1 LCAKRGRGDTKLIA
15 IEYTLPVQFFTRGKP
30 MITRRRLMQDL
41 GSLAVA
47 GQLSSKASLASPQP
61 QSAPSSQGDVVRLD
75 SNENPLGPPP
85 SAIKAMV
92 DGMSA
97 TARYHFDEFGKFRE
111 AIARSEDLKP
121 EQVLFGVGST
131 EVIDAAVSA
140 FASSKPL
147 ITATAT
153 YDILIELE
161 RSLGRQVVQVPLT
174 ETWGYPVRKLAE
186 EAVKSGGGLIYLC
199 NPNNPTS
206 SLTPKSDIEWLVMN
220 LPPHTVLLVDEAY
233 IHFAQPAEIEST
245 LKYVRED
252 KDVIVTRTFSKIYGM
267 AGARAGFG
275 CARPDL
281 IRAMKPFMDNVI
293 PVLALRGS
301 MAALEDRDTLVP
313 TRRAEFVRIRGE
325 LCDWLHQKNIRY
337 IEPHANFVMIDIG
350 RDVRPFGQ
358 EMLRRGVAVGRP
370 FPPLNQMLRVT
381 LGTDQEMKKFR
392 EVFWQVYAG

>member
-1 LCAKRGRGDTKLIA
+1 
-15 IEYTLPVQFFTRGKP
+15 

-41 GSLAVA
+41 GCLAVA
-47 GQLSSKASLASPQP
+47 GQLSSQASLASPQP
-61 QSAPSSQGDVVRLD
+61 QSAPSSQGDVVWLD

-92 DGMSA
+92 DGVSA

-111 AIARSEDLKP
+111 AIAQSEGLRP

-161 RSLGRQVVQVPLT
+161 RRLGRQVVQVPLT
-174 ETWGYPVRKLAE
+174 ESWAYPVRKRVDD
-186 EAVKSGGGLIYLC
+186 AVKAGRGLIYLC
-199 NPNNPTS
+199 MPNIPTS
-206 SLTPKSDIEWLVMN
+206 SLTPKGDIEWLVAN
-220 LPPHTVLLVDEAY
+220 LPPHSVLLVDEAY
-233 IHFAQPAEIEST
+233 IHFAQPSEIEST

-281 IRAMKPFMDNVI
+281 LRAMEPFMDNVI
-293 PVLALRGS
+293 PVLALRGA
-301 MAALEDRDTLVP
+301 MAALGDRDSLVP
-313 TRRAEFVRIRGE
+313 TRRAEFGRISGE
-325 LCDWLHQKNIRY
+325 LCEWLHEKNIHY
-337 IEPHANFVMIDIG
+337 IEPHANFVMINVG

-358 EMLRRGVAVGRP
+358 EMLRRGVAVGRHCPP
-370 FPPLNQMLRVT
+370 FNQMLRPNLVM
-381 LGTDQEMKKFR
+381 DQELHKFR
-392 EVFWQVYAG
+392 DAFWPAYTGLCST

>member
-1 LCAKRGRGDTKLIA
+1 
-15 IEYTLPVQFFTRGKP
+15 
-30 MITRRRLMQDL
+30 MITRRRLMQDFSCL
-41 GSLAVA
+41 TVA
-47 GQLSSKASLASPQP
+47 GKFSNKLLANPRPQGNRASQD
-61 QSAPSSQGDVVRLD
+61 DVVWLD

-85 SAIKAMV
+85 SAIKAML
-92 DGMSA
+92 DGVSA

-111 AIARSEDLKP
+111 AIARSEGLKP

-131 EVIDAAVSA
+131 EVIDAAISA

-147 ITATAT
+147 ITANAT
-153 YDILIELE
+153 YDILVELT

-174 ETWGYPVRKLAE
+174 ETWAYPVRKLAE
-186 EAVKSGGGLIYLC
+186 AALKAGGGLVYLC

-206 SLTPKSDIEWLVMN
+206 SLTPKGDIEWLVMN
-220 LPPHTVLLVDEAY
+220 LPPRTVLLVDEAY
-233 IHFAQPAEIEST
+233 IHFAQPTEIESV
-245 LKYVRED
+245 LRYVRED
-252 KDVIVTRTFSKIYGM
+252 KNVIVTRTFSKIYGM

-275 CARPDL
+275 CGRPDL
-281 IRAMKPFMDNVI
+281 IRA
-293 PVLALRGS
+293 

-313 TRRAEFVRIRGE
+313 NRRAELARIRAE
-325 LCDWLHQKNIRY
+325 LCNWLRTKNIRY

-392 EVFWQVYAG
+392 EVFWQVYLG

>member
-1 LCAKRGRGDTKLIA
+1 
-15 IEYTLPVQFFTRGKP
+15 
-30 MITRRRLMQDL
+30 MITRRRMLQDV
-41 GSLAVA
+41 GCLAVA
-47 GQLSSKASLASPQP
+47 GQLSSKASLASPGT
-61 QSAPSSQGDVVRLD
+61 QSTPPSQGDVVQLD

-92 DGMSA
+92 DSVSA

-111 AIARSEDLKP
+111 ALARSENLRP

-147 ITATAT
+147 ITADAS

-161 RSLGRQVVQVPLT
+161 RKLGRQVVQVPLT

-186 EAVKSGGGLIYLC
+186 EAVKAGGGLIYLC

-206 SLTPKSDIEWLVMN
+206 SLTPKSDIEWFVMN
-220 LPPHTVLLVDEAY
+220 LPPRTFLLVDEAY
-233 IHFAQPAEIEST
+233 IHFAQPTEVESA

-281 IRAMKPFMDNVI
+281 IRVMKSFMDNVI
-293 PVLALRGS
+293 PVLALRGAT
-301 MAALEDRDTLVP
+301 AALADRDTLVP
-313 TRRAEFVRIRGE
+313 TRRAEFVRISGE
-325 LCDWLHQKNIRY
+325 LCDWLH
-337 IEPHANFVMIDIG
+337 
-350 RDVRPFGQ
+350 
-358 EMLRRGVAVGRP
+358 
-370 FPPLNQMLRVT
+370 
-381 LGTDQEMKKFR
+381 
-392 EVFWQVYAG
+392 

>member
-1 LCAKRGRGDTKLIA
+1 
-15 IEYTLPVQFFTRGKP
+15 

-41 GSLAVA
+41 GYLAAA
-47 GQLSSKASLASPQP
+47 GQLSSKVSLAGPPP
-61 QSAPSSQGDVVRLD
+61 QSSAPIQDDVVRLD
-75 SNENPLGPPP
+75 ANENPLGPPP

-92 DGMSA
+92 DSVPA
-97 TARYHFDEFGKFRE
+97 TARYHFDEFGKFKE
-111 AIARSEDLKP
+111 AIARSESLRP
-121 EQVLFGVGST
+121 EQVLLGVGST

-153 YDILIELE
+153 YDILVELE
-161 RSLGRQVVQVPLT
+161 RSLGRRVVQVPLT

-186 EAVKSGGGLIYLC
+186 EAVKAGGGLIYLC

-206 SLTPKSDIEWLVMN
+206 SLTSNSDIEWLVTN

-233 IHFAQPAEIEST
+233 IHFVQPTEIESAM
-245 LKYVRED
+245 KYVRED
-252 KDVIVTRTFSKIYGM
+252 KNVIVTRTFSKIYGM

-275 CARPDL
+275 CAKPDL
-281 IRAMKPFMDNVI
+281 LHAMEPFLDNVI
-293 PVLALRGS
+293 PVLGLRGA
-301 MAALEDRDTLVP
+301 MAALGERDTLIP
-313 TRRAEFVRIRGE
+313 ARRAEFVRISGE
-325 LCDWLHQKNIRY
+325 LCHWLHKKNIRY

-370 FPPLNQMLRVT
+370 FPPLTQMLRVT
-381 LGTDQEMKKFR
+381 LGTDAEMARFR
-392 EVFWQVYAG
+392 EVFWQVYSG